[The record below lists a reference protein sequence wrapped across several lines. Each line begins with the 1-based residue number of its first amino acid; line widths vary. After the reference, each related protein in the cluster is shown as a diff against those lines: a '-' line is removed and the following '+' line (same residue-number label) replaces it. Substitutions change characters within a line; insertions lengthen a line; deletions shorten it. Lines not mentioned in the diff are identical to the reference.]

1 MQYDKK
7 KKKVMFAAENADIWW
22 HQQKMSSC
30 VSNVFSFLQVFK
42 LLKVNR
48 TIYIA
53 NRTYRF
59 CQRCKKYQSKKR
71 VKLNEI
77 S

>member
-1 MQYDKK
+1 MQYD
-7 KKKVMFAAENADIWW
+7 KKKVMFAAEKADIWW
-22 HQQKMSSC
+22 HQQKMSPC
-30 VSNVFSFLQVFK
+30 VANFFSFLQVFK

-48 TIYIA
+48 LINIA

-59 CQRCKKYQSKKR
+59 CKRCKKDQYKKR
-71 VKLNEI
+71 VKLNKI